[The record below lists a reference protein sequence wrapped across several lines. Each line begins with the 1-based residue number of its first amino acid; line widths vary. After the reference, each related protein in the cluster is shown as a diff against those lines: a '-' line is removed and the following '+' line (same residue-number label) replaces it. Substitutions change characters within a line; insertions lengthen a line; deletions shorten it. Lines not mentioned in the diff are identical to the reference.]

1 MRIKEGFVL
10 RTICGQSVVSGEGTA
25 NVNFSKLVSLN
36 DSAAYLYKAV
46 EGKDFTPETL
56 ADLLLK
62 EYEEDDSARRD
73 PLAEALAT
81 AEAIGVTVATS
92 SSLRRSAALRG
103 PTPGR
108 YWMSVSIALLIM
120 QK

>member
-36 DSAAYLYKAV
+36 ESAAYLYKAV
-46 EGKDFTPETL
+46 EGKDFTPESL

-62 EYEEDDSARRD
+62 EYEVDRETALRD
-73 PLAEALAT
+73 AEALCNQWK
-81 AEAIGVTVATS
+81 EIGIVE
-92 SSLRRSAALRG
+92 
-103 PTPGR
+103 
-108 YWMSVSIALLIM
+108 
-120 QK
+120 